1 MQGGNTVEL
10 SEALAMLE
18 ELKLMIENMDQKRS
32 QLSPAAGRGMQGY
45 IHPYPF
51 PYTFTWPPPPM
62 GNVTECSCKILANMN
77 AVKLSLS
84 PW

>member
-51 PYTFTWPPPPM
+51 PYPFT
-62 GNVTECSCKILANMN
+62 
-77 AVKLSLS
+77 
-84 PW
+84 